1 MPGPAMHHMIV
12 DRLKSRIQT
21 NNGLGSSLT
30 PTEYAALQAL
40 LAKPGNL
47 PYLFLGC
54 QGPDFLF
61 FNLKDLNP
69 TIGKIAA
76 VSYTHLEPTRPY

>member
-47 PYLFLGC
+47 PCLL
-54 QGPDFLF
+54 
-61 FNLKDLNP
+61 
-69 TIGKIAA
+69 
-76 VSYTHLEPTRPY
+76 YT